1 MNNLQRICEIC
12 ILNGIYTPEELEAL
26 LKDGKTPEVHTKSYW
41 KKLGKIPKPNIDGIT
56 TKLWKKDKNS
66 EEYFLIKSK
75 LYSASM
81 VTDA

>member
-1 MNNLQRICEIC
+1 MNNLQRICEVC
-12 ILNGIYTPEELEAL
+12 ILNGIYTPDELEAL
-26 LKDGKTPEVHTKSYW
+26 LTQGKTPDVHTKNYW
-41 KKLGKIPKPNIDGIT
+41 KKLGKIPKPNVEGIT
-56 TKLWKKDKNS
+56 TKLWKKNNDK